1 MSNQVQ
7 NMINHVL
14 GDGARSAKFRC
25 FISAPIGSSSEK
37 NRELDT
43 LCKAASFPGK
53 ATETMEYKYKG
64 KTILIPGQEKY
75 NQTIELVFYLE
86 ENHTNRIYFEDWMS
100 AFHFDNY
107 NGTSKNS
114 GNDLKANIKN
124 TVIDTLAMSVGITA
138 GSKPNKPLGVVGIS
152 QLNYDMDTELKQYIM
167 YNAFPIEISS
177 IPLSADGV
185 NTVLEYT
192 VTFAYTH
199 YSIDLVNS
207 TGEDIANKV
216 KSAVQELAID
226 AVAFVANKIANIGA
240 VKDFTKG
247 LSDSLGGFN
256 SYINTSIDKTTTSI
270 KNFLG

>member
-1 MSNQVQ
+1 MSNQLQ

-53 ATETMEYKYKG
+53 VTETIEYKYKG

-75 NQTIELVFYLE
+75 NQTIELTFYLE
-86 ENHTNRIYFEDWMS
+86 ENHTNRIYFDDWMS

-107 NGTSKNS
+107 NGVSNS
-114 GNDLKANIKN
+114 GSVNIKN

-138 GSKPNKPLGVVGIS
+138 GSKPNKPLGVIGIT
-152 QLNYDMDTELKQYIM
+152 QLNYDMDTELKQYFL

-177 IPLSADGV
+177 IPLSADGI
-185 NTVLEYT
+185 NNVLEYT
-192 VTFAYTH
+192 VTFAYSH
-199 YSIDLVNS
+199 YSIDVVNS

-216 KSAVQELAID
+216 KGAVQELAID
-226 AVAFVANKIANIGA
+226 AVAFVAKKIANIG
-240 VKDFTKG
+240 VVRDLTKG